1 MKKLFLFCLVAVVAA
16 SCSSVNVGYDY
27 DKQADFT
34 KYKTY
39 AFSEDALNLPI
50 EQLNRDRI
58 LKAVENEL
66 AAKGFSKSDNP
77 DVLID
82 LQVKAKTE
90 TEATATNTGAGMYGG
105 RYGFA
110 GGYGYG
116 GTTYVSYNEYTVG
129 SLFINMVDKTSEKIV
144 WQGRGSKTIDE
155 DASPEKRENSIN
167 SGVKL
172 IFAQYP
178 PKGKK

>member
-1 MKKLFLFCLVAVVAA
+1 MIAAVMT
-16 SCSSVNVGYDY
+16 SCSSVKVGYDY

-39 AFSEDALNLPI
+39 AFSEDTKNLPI

-58 LKAVENEL
+58 IQAVETEL
-66 AAKGFSKSDNP
+66 AAKGFTKSDNP

-129 SLFINMVDKTSEKIV
+129 SLFINMVDKSSEKIV

-155 DASPEKRENSIN
+155 DASPSKREANIN
-167 SGVKL
+167 SGVKQ
-172 IFAQYP
+172 IFTQYP
-178 PKGKK
+178 PKK

>member
-1 MKKLFLFCLVAVVAA
+1 MKKLLLACMVATAMT
-16 SCSSVNVGYDY
+16 SCSTLKVGYDY

-58 LKAVENEL
+58 IKAVETEL
-66 AAKGFSKSDNP
+66 TAKGFSKSDTP

-82 LQVKAKTE
+82 LQVKAKQE
-90 TEATATNTGAGMYGG
+90 TEATATNTGGMGMYGG

-116 GTTYVSYNEYTVG
+116 GTTHVTYNDYVVG
-129 SLFINMVDKTSEKIV
+129 SLFINMVDKATEKIV
-144 WQGRGSKTIDE
+144 WQGRGSKTLDE
-155 DASPEKRENSIN
+155 DATPAKRDANIN
-167 SGVKL
+167 AGVKQ
-172 IFAQYP
+172 IFTQYP
-178 PKGKK
+178 PKK

>member
-1 MKKLFLFCLVAVVAA
+1 MKKLLLLCMIAAVVT
-16 SCSSVNVGYDY
+16 SCSSVKVGYDY

-39 AFSEDALNLPI
+39 AFSEDVQNLPI
-50 EQLNRDRI
+50 EQLNRDRLI
-58 LKAVENEL
+58 RAVETEL
-66 AAKGFSKSDNP
+66 AAKGFTKSDSP

-110 GGYGYG
+110 GG
-116 GTTYVSYNEYTVG
+116 
-129 SLFINMVDKTSEKIV
+129 
-144 WQGRGSKTIDE
+144 
-155 DASPEKRENSIN
+155 
-167 SGVKL
+167 
-172 IFAQYP
+172 
-178 PKGKK
+178 

>member
-1 MKKLFLFCLVAVVAA
+1 MK
-16 SCSSVNVGYDY
+16 VGYEY

-39 AFSEDALNLPI
+39 AFSEDAVNLPI

-58 LKAVENEL
+58 IKAVETEM
-66 AAKGFSKSDNP
+66 AAKGFTKSDSP

-90 TEATATNTGAGMYGG
+90 TDATATNTGAGMYGG
-105 RYGFA
+105 PYGFG

-116 GTTYVSYNEYTVG
+116 GTTHVTYNEYLVG
-129 SLFINMVDKTSEKIV
+129 SLFINMVDKSTEKIV
-144 WQGRGSKTIDE
+144 WQGRGSKTLDE
-155 DASPEKRENSIN
+155 DASPEKRETNIN
-167 SGVKL
+167 SGVKQ

-178 PKGKK
+178 PKKK